1 MHDHDAVVCRRHLF
15 VCEISLTSSR
25 HLILGPLI
33 GVSLLRLRDRYGRT
47 YLPTY
52 LLTFAWP
59 RRSNEWIGIIIIS
72 NSLTFSSSYWLH
84 PKSPFGSH
92 HENYANL
99 FSGPLTVSFS
109 FFQTILQQI
118 IVKNYQRGISI
129 AGIRTHNLDFT
140 HTKFAPLTTGSLLL
154 WAHENRVT
162 FCSRI
167 AKFWGKTLIQDLSHY

>member
-52 LLTFAWP
+52 LPHICMAKTVERMNRNHHYFEFLNFFIELLTP
-59 RRSNEWIGIIIIS
+59 SQ
-72 NSLTFSSSYWLH
+72 
-84 PKSPFGSH
+84 KPFWKPPWK
-92 HENYANL
+92 L
-99 FSGPLTVSFS
+99 CKLVSGPLTVSFS